1 MPPFEI
7 AVATDLTEEG
17 LNLLR
22 GEDDLRVVAVRPTRR
37 EVRAALTTAHA
48 LIARDDLSIDAALL
62 ADAPRLRVIGRVGAS
77 LNGIDIDAA
86 SARGIMVMNTPGVS
100 AVAAGE
106 HTVALIL
113 GLARRLVEMHNSLA
127 AGEWVQDRASLAGV
141 QLQGKTLGIV
151 GFGRV
156 G

>member
-1 MPPFEI
+1 MPLFEI

-22 GEDDLRVVAVRPTRR
+22 GEGDLRVAAVRPARR
-37 EVRAALTTAHA
+37 EVSAALTTAHA

-86 SARGIMVMNTPGVS
+86 S
-100 AVAAGE
+100 
-106 HTVALIL
+106 
-113 GLARRLVEMHNSLA
+113 
-127 AGEWVQDRASLAGV
+127 
-141 QLQGKTLGIV
+141 
-151 GFGRV
+151 
-156 G
+156 